1 MAAVCSVDERN
12 VVIQGVIGDSQTS
25 VSCSIATAD
34 AKTAAE
40 LARTLSNELMQNG
53 LGLQGF
59 LNCSLDSVKVTG
71 CIPGFE
77 LSENQTC
84 QLCPAASF
92 CVGGSIPSMQC
103 SAGHFAMPGSNAS
116 TDCKPAVFVA
126 IVVSFPTTKNN
137 LTDSVTMR
145 FQIALASA
153 AGVSVQSVF
162 MLTAVQGNR
171 RSDKSS
177 MHSRRSGESSFQI
190 SAEIAAANVAEA
202 ESIINNISPSVLQSC
217 LLAQGLFGGSLQSLT
232 IPSINSVTNQ
242 GIALPIIVGAFVGSL
257 VVLICSVGIF
267 LLRKVESG
275 DERELRCTMEKL
287 RVKLGITVQDGY
299 LLGYNAAISVFLLL
313 FLFDGVNNLSCPLSA
328 QKPLQYCLAL
338 SDAGFRGI
346 SADMIL

>member
-1 MAAVCSVDERN
+1 
-12 VVIQGVIGDSQTS
+12 
-25 VSCSIATAD
+25 
-34 AKTAAE
+34 
-40 LARTLSNELMQNG
+40 
-53 LGLQGF
+53 
-59 LNCSLDSVKVTG
+59 
-71 CIPGFE
+71 
-77 LSENQTC
+77 
-84 QLCPAASF
+84 
-92 CVGGSIPSMQC
+92 
-103 SAGHFAMPGSNAS
+103 
-116 TDCKPAVFVA
+116 
-126 IVVSFPTTKNN
+126 
-137 LTDSVTMR
+137 
-145 FQIALASA
+145 
-153 AGVSVQSVF
+153 
-162 MLTAVQGNR
+162 
-171 RSDKSS
+171 

-338 SDAGFRGI
+338 
-346 SADMIL
+346 